1 MQKTLTWNDSLA
13 KQKSLYYTT
22 GKCRPKESSLN
33 FGDQVLV
40 KHTHQNK
47 LSLMFKLYPYRIIG
61 QESTMLTAK
70 QMSTNHR
77 ITCNQ
82 THFKSIPETAI
93 VPKQEQVEHELVE
106 DLDLEV
112 VGEVV
117 ECENETL
124 RHNRPKMTTHNEKR
138 IQNETDVP
146 YMNGANTNRHL
157 FLCYIL
163 DKNCFCFFCCFRGKM

>member
-70 QMSTNHR
+70 HMSTNHR

-82 THFKSIPETAI
+82 THFKSTPETAI

-106 DLDLEV
+106 DLDL
-112 VGEVV
+112 
-117 ECENETL
+117 
-124 RHNRPKMTTHNEKR
+124 EKR

-163 DKNCFCFFCCFRGKM
+163 NKNCFCFFCCFRGKM